1 MKSTTTVILLVFCS
15 VQFIATSA
23 KLINEL
29 VDDNVDDYANS
40 NLLDTVNVEPELN
53 NCHEACLQKV
63 RCKKKNTKKLLKI

>member
-1 MKSTTTVILLVFCS
+1 MKSTTTVILLVFCG

-29 VDDNVDDYANS
+29 VVDNADKNTDS
-40 NLLDTVNVEPELN
+40 NLLDTDNFTPELD

-63 RCKKKNTKKLLKI
+63 RCRK